1 MNNEQI
7 DLKASLLHYLQNQLD
22 RRFTTEQDYN
32 RAVASAIR
40 DYLMPAWRETL
51 ARHHHQEKRHAYYL
65 SMEFLIGRSLVNNMQ
80 NLGIENEVTQAFN
93 ELGLSLESIQ
103 QAEADAGLGN
113 GGLGRLAACFMDS
126 CASLALPVTGYGLR
140 YEYGLFRQLIKNGHQ
155 IETPDCW
162 LEFNSYPWEVNRKE
176 YTCKVKFGGHCWT
189 HKDPDTGRF
198 EVIWQADE
206 EVLAVPFDV
215 PIVGYQNNTVNTLR
229 LWDANAT
236 EAFKLDEFNAGDYFE
251 AVATNN
257 SAKSIT
263 MVLYPNDSNQNGK
276 TLRLRQQYFLV
287 SASLQDVLTHWVKK
301 HGIDFS
307 QFAQANVFQLNDTH
321 PSLAVAELM
330 RLLIDEYQ
338 LEWNQAWL
346 IVTQTMAYTNH
357 TLLPE
362 ALESWPVEMMRTL
375 LPRPLEII
383 EEINRHFLVQ
393 VSYKWPGEL
402 DKQRQLSI
410 IDGYGMVKMAHLAIV
425 GSFSVN
431 GVAALHSE
439 LLKSKLFNH
448 FYQLWP
454 HKFNN
459 KTNGVTPRRWIAAAN
474 PALRNLLNDT
484 LGSDWITNLN
494 QLEQLEAYQNDSAF
508 LARWREIKQH
518 NKQRLADFVAQQ
530 TGIELNIEAMFDVQV
545 KRIHQYKRQILNV
558 LHVIHLYSQIK
569 KGQTDNWTNRV
580 VIFGGKAAP
589 GYWMAKQTI
598 KLINNVAQ
606 IVNKDR
612 DVGDKLKVIFY
623 PDYRVSAMEMV
634 CPATDLSEQIST
646 AGKEASGTGNMK
658 FMMNGALTIGTL
670 DGANVEMLEAL
681 GQQNFFLFGLE
692 AHQIQALEGHYQPQD
707 LINQDTD
714 LQAVFHLLEVGHF
727 SLFESGIFDP
737 LIASLKDPA
746 DPWKTLAD
754 FRSYID
760 AQAQAAQAY
769 RDPQA
774 WSRMSLLN
782 CARSGRFSAD
792 RTIQDYNRD
801 IWKLNDL
808 K

>member
-1 MNNEQI
+1 
-7 DLKASLLHYLQNQLD
+7 
-22 RRFTTEQDYN
+22 
-32 RAVASAIR
+32 
-40 DYLMPAWRETL
+40 
-51 ARHHHQEKRHAYYL
+51 
-65 SMEFLIGRSLVNNMQ
+65 
-80 NLGIENEVTQAFN
+80 
-93 ELGLSLESIQ
+93 
-103 QAEADAGLGN
+103 
-113 GGLGRLAACFMDS
+113 
-126 CASLALPVTGYGLR
+126 
-140 YEYGLFRQLIKNGHQ
+140 
-155 IETPDCW
+155 
-162 LEFNSYPWEVNRKE
+162 
-176 YTCKVKFGGHCWT
+176 
-189 HKDPDTGRF
+189 
-198 EVIWQADE
+198 
-206 EVLAVPFDV
+206 
-215 PIVGYQNNTVNTLR
+215 
-229 LWDANAT
+229 
-236 EAFKLDEFNAGDYFE
+236 
-251 AVATNN
+251 
-257 SAKSIT
+257 
-263 MVLYPNDSNQNGK
+263 
-276 TLRLRQQYFLV
+276 
-287 SASLQDVLTHWVKK
+287 
-301 HGIDFS
+301 
-307 QFAQANVFQLNDTH
+307 
-321 PSLAVAELM
+321 
-330 RLLIDEYQ
+330 
-338 LEWNQAWL
+338 
-346 IVTQTMAYTNH
+346 
-357 TLLPE
+357 
-362 ALESWPVEMMRTL
+362 
-375 LPRPLEII
+375 
-383 EEINRHFLVQ
+383 
-393 VSYKWPGEL
+393 
-402 DKQRQLSI
+402 
-410 IDGYGMVKMAHLAIV
+410 
-425 GSFSVN
+425 
-431 GVAALHSE
+431 VAALHSE

-474 PALRNLLNDT
+474 PALRNLLNET